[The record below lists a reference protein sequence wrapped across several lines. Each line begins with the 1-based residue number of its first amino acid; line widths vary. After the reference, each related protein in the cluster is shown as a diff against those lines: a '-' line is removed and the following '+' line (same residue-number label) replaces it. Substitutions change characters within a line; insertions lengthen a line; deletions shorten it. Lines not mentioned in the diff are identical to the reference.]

1 MSIFLTGIR
10 LNKRGLMVAA
20 IPCFPFL
27 AWYYIFSIEVLKFI
41 VDRSTKTF
49 LIYNMSFNFLVSFT
63 LILSSSLICRIDKPS
78 VIYVWSIL
86 SSIGTVFIVLAP
98 TDALKLAIYF
108 LLGAAFG
115 VGLLAFFTYFW
126 DLTVPQERGRVAG
139 LIGFVFL
146 PILRLVYAFAANLDF
161 FGTAVLCIILNL
173 WILAI
178 KPLDPEKTAL
188 SITKKDSKGS
198 NPEKRIVLLYSI
210 PWMFSSLIN
219 ATLAKTISF
228 HTSQYFLPSQM
239 LFGVLQVIGGGLGAI
254 IGGVIADFFGRR
266 PALTFTLTLF
276 GINSAISGLA
286 NRYEVFYFIGIGTGL
301 TWGILLTLYLFVIW
315 GDLADVET
323 CARRYSIGLATF
335 FLASGVGAFLSPLL
349 LEIPLSVASNISSL
363 LIFLSNVPLI
373 LAPET
378 LPLDFRE
385 KIRLELYIYLIK
397 RKKKYLSNH
406 G

>member
-27 AWYYIFSIEVLKFI
+27 AWYYIFSNEVLKFI
-41 VDRSTKTF
+41 VDMSTKTF

-63 LILSSSLICRIDKPS
+63 LILSSSLIRRIDKPS
-78 VIYVWSIL
+78 VIYAWSIL
-86 SSIGTVFIVLAP
+86 SSIGMIFIVLAP
-98 TDALKLAIYF
+98 TDTFKLAVYF
-108 LLGAAFG
+108 LLGAVFG

-146 PILRLVYAFAANLDF
+146 PILPLVSALARNLDF

-173 WILAI
+173 WTLVI
-178 KPLDPEKTAL
+178 KPLNPEKTTL
-188 SITKKDSKGS
+188 LITKKASEES

-210 PWMFSSLIN
+210 PWMVSSLIN
-219 ATLAKTISF
+219 ATLAKVISI
-228 HTSQYFLPSQM
+228 HISQYLLSQM

-266 PALTFTLTLF
+266 PSLTFGLTLF
-276 GINSAISGLA
+276 GISSAISGLA
-286 NRYEVFYFIGIGTGL
+286 NRYEVFYLIGIGTGL
-301 TWGILLTLYLFVIW
+301 TWGILSVLYLFVIL

-335 FLASGVGAFLSPLL
+335 YLTSGLGAFLSPLL
-349 LEIPLSVASNISSL
+349 LEIPLSVASSISSL
-363 LIFLSNVPLI
+363 LIFLSNIPLI

-385 KIRLELYIYLIK
+385 KIRLKFYIYLVK
-397 RKKKYLSNH
+397 RKKPKHWSNH